1 MASIRQWPRML
12 WNRINPPLTPEERAV
27 YAFDVYGDSDLG
39 TRTHSGAIINEETA
53 FKYSIVYAAISLI
66 ADGISGLRPEALKE
80 LEDGSQERAKVPTW
94 IKKPHFEMRRFD
106 VFNQLLIS
114 VLAWGNAYAMLIRRP
129 NDNVIVGLEVLDP
142 ADVHVE
148 WDPNAPYKRR
158 YKIGKVYYSSFEI
171 FHLQGPTLP
180 GEPAGLS
187 IIASAREAIGLGLTL
202 EEFGSRYFGQG
213 SQQKIVIETQREL
226 TTEEAARMVKT
237 YERFHKGRGNWHRP
251 AIMSGG
257 NKLHNISIPP
267 NDAQFLESRQ
277 FQAIDVARWFRV
289 PPHRVGII
297 GVQTSWGSGLA
308 EENLAMLQHTFLP
321 WIHRLEEALSWYTPN
336 ESVAIHLNTEDFLHG
351 TFQDNA
357 ETWSALWVQGVATQN
372 EARKNLGLEKTPDG
386 DKFIFEIE
394 ELLAMQQGQAGSIP
408 VAQGGAPSA
417 GGDAAAK
424 EKDRKRKQTDAK
436 S

>member
-12 WNRINPPLTPEERAV
+12 WNRINPPLDEEQRAV
-27 YAFDVYGDSDLG
+27 YAFDVYGDADVG
-39 TRTHSGAIINEETA
+39 TRTYSGAFINETTA
-53 FKYSIVYAAISLI
+53 FKYGVAYAAMTLI
-66 ADGISGLRPEALKE
+66 ADGIAGLKPHAMKE
-80 LEDGSQERAKVPTW
+80 LDDGTEERAKLPTW

-106 VFNQLLIS
+106 VYNQILLS
-114 VLAWGNAYAMLIRRP
+114 VLAWGNAYALLVRRP
-129 NDNVIVGLEVLDP
+129 TDNVIIGLEVMDP
-142 ADVHVE
+142 SEVHPE
-148 WDPNAPYKRR
+148 WDPNQPFRRR
-158 YKIGKVYYSSFEI
+158 YKVGKIYYNSSEM

-187 IIASAREAIGLGLTL
+187 VIAAAREAIGLGLTL
-202 EEFGSRYFGQG
+202 EEFGARYFGQG

-226 TTEEAARMVKT
+226 TTEEAARMIKT

-321 WIHRLEEALSWYTPN
+321 WINRLEEALSWYTPN
-336 ESVAIHLNTEDFLHG
+336 DAVHVHLNTEDLLKP
-351 TFQDNA
+351 TFQENA
-357 ETWSALWVQGVATQN
+357 ELWSGLWAQGLAKQN
-372 EARKNLGLEKTPDG
+372 EARQHLGLDKVPDG
-386 DKFIFEIE
+386 DQFIFEIE

-408 VAQGGAPSA
+408 TAQGGAPASDTA
-417 GGDAAAK
+417 TK

-436 S
+436 K